1 MAQTKIST
9 RSSDPGASSR
19 AFHWPVLESGNDSF
33 PDGIY
38 TVTCTDEEVGK
49 SITLR
54 HEVDG
59 APLIE
64 RWMKQNKLEFVC
76 GVAAPRSMYRT
87 LHKSNSPEQLIT
99 WQQEELG
106 EYPMFTPVIVAR
118 SDIRHT
124 ANAASDGLN
133 RIWYGRDLILPRGAR
148 VVVGNTF
155 KFKTGITGLLDFN
168 LDENLNP
175 GQFEV
180 TDTTEDGFKF
190 KVRLAPDLYRHLMHR
205 RDELAGKNIMVNVVT
220 AAFALLREKWSEDD
234 EGESEGWQSFR
245 NLVGLAELLEQ
256 NQLPFWADD
265 NFRPERV
272 ATSLYP
278 HTLPMEVQQ
287 L

>member
-1 MAQTKIST
+1 
-9 RSSDPGASSR
+9 
-19 AFHWPVLESGNDSF
+19 
-33 PDGIY
+33 
-38 TVTCTDEEVGK
+38 
-49 SITLR
+49 
-54 HEVDG
+54 
-59 APLIE
+59 
-64 RWMKQNKLEFVC
+64 MKQNKLEFVC
-76 GVAAPRSMYRT
+76 GVAAPRSMYRI
-87 LHKSNSPEQLIT
+87 LHKSKSPEQLIT
-99 WQQEELG
+99 WRQEELG
-106 EYPMFTPVIVAR
+106 EYPMFTPVIVV
-118 SDIRHT
+118 SSEIRHT

-133 RIWYGRDLILPRGAR
+133 RIWDGRDLILPRGAR

-168 LDENLNP
+168 LDENLSP

-220 AAFALLREKWSEDD
+220 AAFALLREKWSDDD
-234 EGESEGWQSFR
+234 ESEGEGWQSFR

-256 NQLPFWADD
+256 KQLPFWADD

-278 HTLPMEVQQ
+278 HTLPMEVQ
-287 L
+287 